1 MEENDTG
8 KGLSIQRDWPREAK
22 AVGAEEPE
30 ALLGGLTRRWPRRY
44 LLRLMSPDDILTEL
58 ATTCPGKLIL
68 TWAGPNVLYAA
79 DVVALPIELP
89 GVYVLSAFTPA
100 SSTLVPFY
108 VGQSR
113 CLRRRL
119 GEHLAGTRTFARVL
133 RAVLPTYFSIA
144 AVSER
149 WMRNAAEAALIR
161 RLSPAG
167 NDVLPRAVQV
177 TVNVPSLSL
186 VDP

>member
-1 MEENDTG
+1 MT
-8 KGLSIQRDWPREAK
+8 
-22 AVGAEEPE
+22 
-30 ALLGGLTRRWPRRY
+30 
-44 LLRLMSPDDILTEL
+44 PDDVVNKLVP
-58 ATTCPGKLIL
+58 TCLGKLIL
-68 TWAGPNVLYAA
+68 AWAGPNVLYAA
-79 DVVALPIELP
+79 DVVALPIGLS
-89 GVYVLSAFTPA
+89 GVYVLSAYTPA
-100 SSTLVPFY
+100 SPALVPFY

-149 WMRNAAEAALIR
+149 WMRNAAVAALIR

-167 NDVLPRAVQV
+167 NDVLPCAVQV

-186 VDP
+186 LDP